1 MVEILSV
8 KRGELPNKVILQVP
22 SGSEFNQSRL
32 DLPPVAINRLEP
44 VIMPSNDN
52 VLVVDTGL
60 EKKLADD
67 VDIYSIIETLQK
79 HYETRGV
86 NLKRVGDSIVL
97 RTAKDLGYLFTTKEV
112 TKRNLSR
119 AARETL
125 AIIAYHQPV
134 TKLEIEEIRGVSVG
148 SGTIDL
154 LMDLNWIKFGRRKS
168 SPGRPIT
175 FQITETFLD
184 YFDLSSTKDLPG
196 TKELRDLGLSVKKL
210 NRV

>member
-1 MVEILSV
+1 MELSLSKKNAERV
-8 KRGELPNKVILQVP
+8 IEALLFTSSDPVSIKELKKN
-22 SGSEFNQSRL
+22 
-32 DLPPVAINRLEP
+32 LPQN
-44 VIMPSNDN
+44 
-52 VLVVDTGL
+52 
-60 EKKLADD
+60 
-67 VDIYSIIETLQK
+67 VDIEMVIETLQK

-86 NLKRVGDSIVL
+86 NLKRVGNSIVL
-97 RTAKDLGYLFTTKEV
+97 RTAKDLDHLFLRKKV
-112 TKRNLSR
+112 TKKNLSK

-154 LMDLNWIKFGRRKS
+154 LMDLEWIKFGRRKS

-175 FQITETFLD
+175 FQITDKFLD

-196 TKELRDLGLSVKKL
+196 VKELKGLGLSVKKL
-210 NRV
+210 NRD

>member
-1 MVEILSV
+1 MSLKKHDAERVIEALLFTSSEPLSI
-8 KRGELPNKVILQVP
+8 K
-22 SGSEFNQSRL
+22 
-32 DLPPVAINRLEP
+32 
-44 VIMPSNDN
+44 
-52 VLVVDTGL
+52 GL
-60 EKKLADD
+60 KKKLGH
-67 VDIYSIIETLQK
+67 DIDIDSIIETLQQ
-79 HYETRGV
+79 YYQTRGV

-134 TKLEIEEIRGVSVG
+134 TRLEIEEIRGVSVG

-154 LMDLNWIKFGRRKS
+154 LIELDWIKFGRRKS

-175 FQITETFLD
+175 FQITDSFLD

-196 TKELRDLGLSVKKL
+196 IKELRDLGLSVKKI
-210 NRV
+210 NRA

>member
-1 MVEILSV
+1 MSLKKHDAERVIEALLFTSSEPLSI
-8 KRGELPNKVILQVP
+8 K
-22 SGSEFNQSRL
+22 
-32 DLPPVAINRLEP
+32 
-44 VIMPSNDN
+44 
-52 VLVVDTGL
+52 GL
-60 EKKLADD
+60 KKKLAHD
-67 VDIYSIIETLQK
+67 VDIELIIEALRK
-79 HYETRGV
+79 HYQPRGV

-97 RTAKDLGYLFTTKEV
+97 RTAKDLGHLFTKKEV

-154 LMDLNWIKFGRRKS
+154 LMDLDWIKFGRRKT
-168 SPGRPIT
+168 SPGRPVT
-175 FQITETFLD
+175 FQITDNFLD

-196 TKELRDLGLSVKKL
+196 VKELRDLGLSVKKL